1 MGIWKKVIVSGS
13 DAQVASL
20 DITQTSDVEG
30 DDALQVEDGQV
41 SFPNLS
47 TSDDETF
54 EEGTLTNQL
63 GFVFAHNGGPADDS
77 ILIPWNYPVGDFNGD
92 GVITAADLLVLLG
105 AFGTDPGFGH
115 PASMNNGGLISVPDL
130 LLFLG
135 AFGTTISVTNDTRPA
150 INWADSNVYTF
161 TNGNGVTEG
170 WVNTDA
176 TSVSYG
182 RVNVDSV
189 TAFYNHILDGGFD
202 DSDFWTLLPNGGTTT
217 HLGPNNDV
225 SDYIT
230 QMPSETGATLA
241 MFLYIYFQ
249 QFSGEEDDVSQ
260 SGITWRGGHNVWNRE
275 ASGPNAIDGYPGT

>member
-1 MGIWKKVIVSGS
+1 METWRKVIVSGS
-13 DAQVASL
+13 DAHVASL
-20 DITQTSDVEG
+20 DINQTSDVEG

-47 TSDDETF
+47 TSNEPFF

-63 GFVFAHNGGPADDS
+63 GFVFAHNASSDDS
-77 ILIPWNYPVGDFNGD
+77 ILIPWNYPIGDLNGD
-92 GVITAADLLVLLG
+92 GVVTVADLLILLG
-105 AFGTDPGFGH
+105 AFGTETTFGQ
-115 PASMNNGGLISVPDL
+115 PANFLNAAGIGTAELIYMLTLFTGEPVDIGG
-130 LLFLG
+130 
-135 AFGTTISVTNDTRPA
+135 DTRPA
-150 INWADSNVYTF
+150 IDWTSATYTS
-161 TNGNGVTEG
+161 TNGNGVTKG

-189 TAFYNHILDGGFD
+189 TEFYNHILDGGTD
-202 DSDFWTLLPNGGTTT
+202 DSDFWALLPNGGTTT
-217 HLGPNNDV
+217 YYGPNNDV

-230 QMPSETGATLA
+230 QMPSESGPTLA

-249 QFSGEEDDVSQ
+249 QFSGIEGDVSQ
-260 SGITWRGGHNVWNRE
+260 SGITWRGGHNIWNRE

>member
-13 DAQVASL
+13 NAQVASL

-77 ILIPWNYPVGDFNGD
+77 ILIPWNYPLGDLNGD
-92 GVITAADLLVLLG
+92 GVITTGDLLILLG

-115 PASMNNGGLISVPDL
+115 PASMQDGGQITTQDL
-130 LLFLG
+130 LLFLTM
-135 AFGTTISVTNDTRPA
+135 FGSAIDVTNDTRPA

-161 TNGNGVTEG
+161 TDGNGVTKG
-170 WVNTDA
+170 WVNDNN
-176 TSVSYG
+176 
-182 RVNVDSV
+182 RVTVDSV
-189 TAFYNHILDGGFD
+189 TEFYNHTLDGGFD
-202 DSDFWTLLPNGGTTT
+202 DSEFWTLLPNGGTTT

-230 QMPSETGATLA
+230 QMPSESGPTLE

-249 QFSGEEDDVSQ
+249 QFSGEAGDVSQ
-260 SGITWRGGHNVWNRE
+260 SGTAWRGGHNVWNRE
-275 ASGPNAIDGYPGT
+275 ASGPNQEEGYPGT